1 MTTLLDRDYVVN
13 HGRLGQPGE
22 YKICELDLL
31 PIDSNK
37 LLKQPIE
44 VFEPRF
50 KQVVE
55 FEGPIIDDLLELRVL
70 NSYGLKKRGKNI
82 QAFFDTILS
91 KMDFLKTVQIDSSKE
106 RHFVYW
112 PDRYKE
118 FGENVEDHYSQF
130 RLSPE
135 DIEPSMKRS
144 ISDYPQVELRNVM
157 LSLLVEKGG
166 YLKDTLI
173 EDTAHKLGFKRIG
186 SEITETL
193 NITFN
198 GAILYGKIIDDG
210 EKLVLGDNK
219 AK

>member
-1 MTTLLDRDYVVN
+1 
-13 HGRLGQPGE
+13 
-22 YKICELDLL
+22 
-31 PIDSNK
+31 
-37 LLKQPIE
+37 
-44 VFEPRF
+44 
-50 KQVVE
+50 
-55 FEGPIIDDLLELRVL
+55 
-70 NSYGLKKRGKNI
+70 
-82 QAFFDTILS
+82 
-91 KMDFLKTVQIDSSKE
+91 SKE